1 MNALTEQELQTGLVD
16 LPRWRLSEGKL
27 IRDFEFPNFTKA
39 LAFVNRVAAL
49 AEEKDHHPDIDIRY
63 NKVRLGLVTHDANGI
78 TRRDLRLA
86 ASLDTLPAPVIPSQ
100 T

>member
-1 MNALTEQELQTGLVD
+1 MTALSEQELETGLVD
-16 LPRWRLSEGKL
+16 LPKWRLSEGKL
-27 IRDFEFPNFTKA
+27 IRDFEFSNFTKA
-39 LAFVNRVAAL
+39 LAFVNRVAAF

-63 NKVRLGLVTHDANGI
+63 NKVRLGLITHDANGL

-86 ASLDTLPAPVIPSQ
+86 ALLDTIPVPLIPSQ